1 MPEGPEVRRH
11 ADALDAALRG
21 EPITAFT
28 ARTRDAKAWLAT
40 HGDELIGKR
49 VERVYSHGKN
59 LVGLI
64 QGGYFWYAHLLMWGC
79 WLVVAEEP
87 VIRDR
92 RERARIST
100 PNAHALLFSAP
111 VFQVGQGDVLEQVPY
126 LTTLGPDI
134 LPYPSA
140 EPFAAGCFVERLQF
154 VPDRTIGAA
163 LLDQRVAAGI
173 GNYLRAEILFVC
185 RLDPWRRVGDLTRE
199 DLECLS
205 RTIPV
210 LAMRAY
216 QTGGATLPEDQ
227 RERMRRDRTLVYPGS
242 VGENWANHHY
252 VFRRTN
258 LPCLVCGDTIRQ
270 KRQVTYE
277 NEEGEKERITYFC
290 PTCQNTTVDLKPSAP
305 RRRTGVSV

>member
-11 ADALDAALRG
+11 ADALDTALHG

-28 ARTRDAKAWLAT
+28 ARTRDAKAWLAER
-40 HGDELIGKR
+40 GDELIGKR

-64 QGGYFWYAHLLMWGC
+64 DGGYFWYSHLLMWGR
-79 WLVVAEEP
+79 WQVVTEEP
-87 VIRDR
+87 AERDR

-100 PNAHALLFSAP
+100 SSAHALLFSAP

-126 LTTLGPDI
+126 LMTLGPDI
-134 LPYPSA
+134 LPYPGTGL
-140 EPFAAGCFVERLQF
+140 FAATCFIERLLAN
-154 VPDRTIGAA
+154 PERTIGAV
-163 LLDQRVAAGI
+163 LLDQRIAAGI
-173 GNYLRAEILFVC
+173 GNYLRAEILFMC
-185 RLDPWRRVGDLTRE
+185 RLDPWRRVGDLTRH
-199 DLECLS
+199 DLECLC
-205 RTIPV
+205 RTIPE

-216 QTGGATLPEDQ
+216 FTRGATIPEDQ

-242 VGENWANHHY
+242 TGDNWGNHHY

-258 LPCLVCGDTIRQ
+258 LPCLACGDTIRQ

-277 NEEGEKERITYFC
+277 DDEGEKERVIYFC
-290 PTCQNTTVDLKPSAP
+290 PTCQDTTVDLKPSVRKRPA
-305 RRRTGVSV
+305 GVSR